1 MVGAILDASGRYGLT
16 LNRGIDTFLNLRY
29 LGGGSVGIGDSTG
42 PGDGYTKNWLHFTS
56 LSLGFMVR

>member
-1 MVGAILDASGRYGLT
+1 VVGAILDASGRYGLT